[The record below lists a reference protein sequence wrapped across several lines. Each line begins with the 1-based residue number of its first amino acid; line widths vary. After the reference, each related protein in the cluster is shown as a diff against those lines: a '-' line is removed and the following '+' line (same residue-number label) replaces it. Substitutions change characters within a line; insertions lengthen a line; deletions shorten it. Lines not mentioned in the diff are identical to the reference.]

1 MHRGTKNKIRN
12 KFRMS
17 SPFRKL
23 DDPSSGQGGS
33 DPNQIFADT
42 DYDTDITSETKT
54 TGESV
59 DNNRKI
65 EKVKEA
71 SKVSENLKKAN
82 AKYDSMGNIIEEPKG
97 IDRWIDKPI
106 LEVLGLTKKQREARK
121 EKRAARV
128 EEARKAEGEG
138 TETLKQAKL
147 VKRDDKRKAR
157 AEKRKARDKEKLA
170 KFRKKNPKI

>member
-1 MHRGTKNKIRN
+1 
-12 KFRMS
+12 
-17 SPFRKL
+17 
-23 DDPSSGQGGS
+23 
-33 DPNQIFADT
+33 
-42 DYDTDITSETKT
+42 
-54 TGESV
+54 
-59 DNNRKI
+59 
-65 EKVKEA
+65 
-71 SKVSENLKKAN
+71 
-82 AKYDSMGNIIEEPKG
+82 MGNIIEEPKG

-121 EKRAARV
+121 EKRAAKV

-147 VKRDDKRKAR
+147 VKRDNKRKAR

>member
-121 EKRAARV
+121 EKRAAKV

-138 TETLKQAKL
+138 SETLKQAKL
-147 VKRDDKRKAR
+147 VKRAKKRKAR
-157 AEKRKARDKEKLA
+157 AEKRKAREDA
-170 KFRKKNPKI
+170 SNTRKSLQ